1 MRSYQQIE
9 YVSSSNMHFQILFC
23 LFASSLAAPN
33 LQGYNLPTPNGGGVF
48 NSGGSDNGFRNVDSG
63 STSGGNSGITT
74 GGGSASS
81 CGNGQIQGSDGSCAE
96 AEVSRKI
103 FVFQAPEQTSSRQ
116 ITPTTQPKPKLNYNI
131 VFVRTPEGPEGYEPI
146 VVPPAQQKTL
156 VYVLNKE
163 GEDTGPQII
172 EMPDIQPHAPE
183 VFYINYREGDNP
195 QLPIGV
201 DLQTAL
207 ASAITEQGQLLA
219 GGGGSAGFGGDFGS
233 SSGGGFG
240 GASSGGF
247 GGASSG
253 GFGGA
258 VSGGFGGSN
267 SGGSISVGNGGN
279 GGFGGVSGGSTSVG
293 GGGSGG
299 FVNGNGGFGGAVS
312 GGSTSVGTGG
322 NGGLISNRGLPG
334 GYTPPNPSNL
344 YGTPQGK

>member
-1 MRSYQQIE
+1 MVFCAGSYTI
-9 YVSSSNMHFQILFC
+9 ILFC

-33 LQGYNLPTPNGGGVF
+33 LQSYGLPTQNGGGGF

-63 STSGGNSGITT
+63 STSGGNLGITN

-81 CGNGQIQGSDGSCAE
+81 CGDGQVQGSDGSCVQ
-96 AEVSRKI
+96 AEVSRNI

-116 ITPTTQPKPKLNYNI
+116 INPTTQPKPKLNYNI

-163 GEDTGPQII
+163 GEDSGPQII

-207 ASAITEQGQLLA
+207 ASAISEQGQLLA
-219 GGGGSAGFGGDFGS
+219 GGGGSAGFGSDFGS
-233 SSGGGFG
+233 SSG
-240 GASSGGF
+240 
-247 GGASSG
+247 G

-258 VSGGFGGSN
+258 VSGGFGGSASGGFGGSV
-267 SGGSISVGNGGN
+267 SGGSISVGSGGGNGGIVSGN
-279 GGFGGVSGGSTSVG
+279 GGFGGSVSGGSTS
-293 GGGSGG
+293 GG
-299 FVNGNGGFGGAVS
+299 F
-312 GGSTSVGTGG
+312 
-322 NGGLISNRGLPG
+322 ISNRGLPG
-334 GYTPPNPSNL
+334 GYTPPNPSNV
-344 YGTPQGK
+344 YGTP

>member
-1 MRSYQQIE
+1 MY
-9 YVSSSNMHFQILFC
+9 FQILFC
-23 LFASSLAAPN
+23 LVASSLAAPN
-33 LQGYNLPTPNGGGVF
+33 PQGYNLPTPSGGGGLII
-48 NSGGSDNGFRNVDSG
+48 GGSDNGFRNVDSG
-63 STSGGNSGITT
+63 STSGGSSGITT

-81 CGNGQIQGSDGSCAE
+81 CGDGQIQGSDGSCAE

-116 ITPTTQPKPKLNYNI
+116 INPTTQPKPKLNYNI

-240 GASSGGF
+240 GASSGGS
-247 GGASSG
+247 GSS
-253 GFGGA
+253 
-258 VSGGFGGSN
+258 VSGGFSGSVSGGFSGSV
-267 SGGSISVGNGGN
+267 SGGSINVGTDISV
-279 GGFGGVSGGSTSVG
+279 

-299 FVNGNGGFGGAVS
+299 FASGNGGS
-312 GGSTSVGTGG
+312 GGIGSGGNTNVGTGG
-322 NGGLISNRGLPG
+322 SGGFINNRGNA
-334 GYTPPNPSNL
+334 PNLSNL

>member
-1 MRSYQQIE
+1 ML
-9 YVSSSNMHFQILFC
+9 FQILFT
-23 LFASSLAAPN
+23 LFVSSLAAPN
-33 LQGYNLPTPNGGGVF
+33 LQGYNLPTPGGGGGL
-48 NSGGSDNGFRNVDSG
+48 STGSDSGFRNVDSG
-63 STSGGNSGITT
+63 STSDGSSGIAT

-116 ITPTTQPKPKLNYNI
+116 LPPTTQPKPKLNYNI

-219 GGGGSAGFGGDFGS
+219 GGGGSTGFGGDFGT
-233 SSGGGFG
+233 SSGGGIG
-240 GASSGGF
+240 GAVSGGT
-247 GGASSG
+247 GGD
-253 GFGGA
+253 
-258 VSGGFGGSN
+258 VSGGFGGS
-267 SGGSISVGNGGN
+267 
-279 GGFGGVSGGSTSVG
+279 VSGGSTSVG
-293 GGGSGG
+293 IGGSGG
-299 FVNGNGGFGGAVS
+299 SVSGNGGFGGSVSGGFGGSVS
-312 GGSTSVGTGG
+312 GGSTSVGTGGSSGIVSDNGGIGGSVSGGSTSVASGG

-334 GYTPPNPSNL
+334 GYTPPNPPNV
-344 YGTPQGK
+344 YGTPQ